1 MAAASTR
8 LPIRCPAHTDS
19 LTLDMLP
26 PAPLPATAGVVARV
40 LKVDAAANRLSLG
53 LKPSY
58 FEDIRCGKGVLGQ
71 GRWCVSMYR
80 TGAAFAKHIGRRG
93 LHVRRCFGST

>member
-1 MAAASTR
+1 
-8 LPIRCPAHTDS
+8 
-19 LTLDMLP
+19 MLP

-71 GRWCVSMYR
+71 GREVVAHVHNTAGCVCLTR
-80 TGAAFAKHIGRRG
+80 WHEG
-93 LHVRRCFGST
+93 LHARRCVVGT